1 MNYSF
6 ACPAPCHR
14 EIQVDA
20 NDHLDAVEKI
30 ILAGAMS
37 CRNIHNR
44 SSCKHARLD
53 MPPIPEEKL
62 RHIVSLCVQ
71 EELPNPYQELVI
83 NSRAKGEDQRYAASH
98 ST

>member
-30 ILAGAMS
+30 ILAGAIS
-37 CRNIHNR
+37 CRNIDNQ
-44 SSCKHARLD
+44 CCCQHARLD

-71 EELPNPYQELVI
+71 EELRTPYQELVI
-83 NSRAKGEDQRYAASH
+83 NSRAKGEDQRYATSH